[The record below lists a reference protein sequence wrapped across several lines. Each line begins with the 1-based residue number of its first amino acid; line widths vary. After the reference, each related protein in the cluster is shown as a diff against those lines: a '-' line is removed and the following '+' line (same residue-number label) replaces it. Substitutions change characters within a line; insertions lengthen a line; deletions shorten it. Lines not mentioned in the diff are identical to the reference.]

1 MIAFRRRA
9 PNDNLD
15 VYVMRSD
22 GSGLRPVATSP
33 AVEEKPA
40 WSPDGSQL
48 MIISNRDASG
58 RPGESYD
65 VYVLDL
71 DGSEPR
77 PLGLSANVVL
87 TPVWSYR

>member
-1 MIAFRRRA
+1 
-9 PNDNLD
+9 
-15 VYVMRSD
+15 
-22 GSGLRPVATSP
+22 
-33 AVEEKPA
+33 
-40 WSPDGSQL
+40 

-71 DGSEPR
+71 DGSEPQ

>member
-40 WSPDGSQL
+40 WSPDGGQL

-65 VYVLDL
+65 ATCWI
-71 DGSEPR
+71 STAANPNR
-77 PLGLSANVVL
+77 LG
-87 TPVWSYR
+87 

>member
-1 MIAFRRRA
+1 
-9 PNDNLD
+9 
-15 VYVMRSD
+15 MRSD
-22 GSGLRPVATSP
+22 GSGVRSVTTSP

-40 WSPDGSQL
+40 WSPDGNQL

-58 RPGESYD
+58 RPSKSYD

-71 DGSEPR
+71 DGSKPQ